1 MRRNH
6 PSATLLNV
14 LINKKITK
22 TTNKTMG
29 NSTTKKGNF
38 VAIIAM
44 IFLFAMIAFVTNLC
58 SPMAVILK
66 NNFSVSDTLAQVGN
80 YGNFG
85 AYFLMGIPAG
95 LLIQKFGYK

>member
-1 MRRNH
+1 
-6 PSATLLNV
+6 
-14 LINKKITK
+14 
-22 TTNKTMG
+22 MG

-38 VAIIAM
+38 VAILAM

-80 YGNFG
+80 
-85 AYFLMGIPAG
+85 LS
-95 LLIQKFGYK
+95 LIHI